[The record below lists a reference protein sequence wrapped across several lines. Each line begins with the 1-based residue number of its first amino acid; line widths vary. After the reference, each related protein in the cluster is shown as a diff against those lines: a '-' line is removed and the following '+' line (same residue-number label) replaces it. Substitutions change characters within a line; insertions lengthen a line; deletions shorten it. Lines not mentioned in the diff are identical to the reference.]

1 MIIPRL
7 LALGALAYAGLRLR
21 ERLGRSNAPARRP
34 AGHAGAAEPVRD
46 VLVEDPV
53 CGKLAPRREALTLEV
68 GGVTHYFCGEACRL
82 AYQLQTGRAKQ
93 ARRTEQTQGERTA

>member
-21 ERLGRSNAPARRP
+21 RRLGRDGSGERMHGPTGGEEA
-34 AGHAGAAEPVRD
+34 VRD

-53 CGKLAPRREALTLEV
+53 CGRLVPSREALTLETP
-68 GGVTHYFCGEACRL
+68 GGLRHFCGEACRL
-82 AYQLQTGRAKQ
+82 AWQLRAGRPEKTKHA
-93 ARRTEQTQGERTA
+93 QGARTA

>member
-21 ERLGRSNAPARRP
+21 RRLGRDGSGERMQGPTGGEEA
-34 AGHAGAAEPVRD
+34 VRD

-53 CGKLAPRREALTLEV
+53 CGRLVPSREALTLETA
-68 GGVTHYFCGEACRL
+68 GGLRHFCGEACRL
-82 AYQLQTGRAKQ
+82 AYQLQTGRTRQ
-93 ARRTEQTQGERTA
+93 SEHTQGERTA